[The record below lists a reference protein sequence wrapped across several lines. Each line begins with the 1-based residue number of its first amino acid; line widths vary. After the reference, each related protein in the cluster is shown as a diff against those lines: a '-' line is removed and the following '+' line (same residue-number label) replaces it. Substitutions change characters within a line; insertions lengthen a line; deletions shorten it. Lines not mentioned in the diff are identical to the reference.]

1 MSVLRRIAAGIVAVV
16 AFVAPAAAFDI
27 QIVKSPGGIEAWLVE
42 SRGLP
47 IISLQAG
54 FDGGGRLDPQGKA
67 GLAYLAS
74 TLLNEGAGDFDST
87 AFTQKL
93 EDKAISFGGSAD
105 GDAFYVSL
113 TTLSANKADAFE
125 LMRLA
130 LASPRFDQ
138 EAIDRMKGQIFAYQ
152 KQLDEDPGS
161 IAGNT
166 WSARAYPGHP
176 YGLRTTGTAE
186 SVGAITRDDIVA
198 FMRNQLGKDHLKVV
212 VVGDI
217 GADELAPLLDTLF
230 ASVPATRAAQDA
242 QPVTMQGGGKLD
254 VIDFDTPQSVVVF
267 GAPGLKLTDPE
278 YRAAQIMNYTLG
290 GGGFMSRLM
299 TEVREKRGLTYGI
312 STGLSGSRLTDTL
325 FGSVAS
331 DNAKVKEAIDITKAE
346 IVKMRDNGVTD
357 QEVADAKAF
366 LTGSYPLRFD
376 SNGKIA
382 NALLGL
388 YLEGLDKDYIN
399 RRNAEIM
406 AVKKEDVD
414 KAAKR
419 LLDPNA
425 FYWVV
430 VGKPAGLSA
439 EPPQPPP
446 AQPVTP

>member
-1 MSVLRRIAAGIVAVV
+1 MNFARRIAVFLVGFF

-27 QIVKSPGGIEAWLVE
+27 QVVRSPGGIEAWLVE

-54 FDGGGRLDPQGKA
+54 FDGGGRLDPSGKA
-67 GLAYLAS
+67 GLAYLTS
-74 TLLNEGAGDFDST
+74 TLMNEGAGDFDST
-87 AFTQKL
+87 TYSQKL

-105 GDAFYVSL
+105 SDAFYVSL

-138 EAIDRMKGQIFAYQ
+138 EAIDRMKAQTFAYQ

-176 YGLRTTGTAE
+176 YGLRTVGTAE
-186 SVGAITRDDIVA
+186 SLAAITRDDIVD
-198 FMRNQLGKDHLKVV
+198 FMQSRLGKDRLKVV

-217 GADELAPLLDTLF
+217 GADELGPLLDTLF
-230 ASVPATRAAQDA
+230 ASVPATRSAQDPGEVQMTNA
-242 QPVTMQGGGKLD
+242 GKVD
-254 VIDFDTPQSVVVF
+254 IVDYDTPQSVVIF
-267 GAPGLKLTDPE
+267 GAPGLPLTDPD
-278 YRAAQIMNYTLG
+278 YRPAQIMNYVLG

-312 STGLSGSRLTDTL
+312 STGLAGSRFTDTL

-346 IVKMRDNGVTD
+346 IQKMHDGGVTE

-376 SNGKIA
+376 SNAKIA
-382 NALLGL
+382 SGLLGL
-388 YLEGLDKDYIN
+388 YLDGLDKDYIN
-399 RRNAEIM
+399 RRNAEIE
-406 AVKKEDVD
+406 AVKIEDVNRV
-414 KAAKR
+414 AKK
-419 LLDPNA
+419 LLDPAA

-430 VGKPAGLSA
+430 VGKPAGLT
-439 EPPQPPP
+439 
-446 AQPVTP
+446 AQ